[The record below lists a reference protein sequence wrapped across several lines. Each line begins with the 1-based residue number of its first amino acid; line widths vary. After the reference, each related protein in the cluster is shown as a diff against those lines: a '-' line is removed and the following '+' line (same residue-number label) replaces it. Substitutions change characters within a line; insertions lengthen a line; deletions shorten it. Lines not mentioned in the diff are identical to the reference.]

1 MDIRFFSDIIKEV
14 LVRDSVAC
22 LPGLGSLSL
31 VEVPAFFSDKGFTV
45 NPPYIKPVFNP
56 EIKDDMGLVDFY
68 ARNNDLSR
76 AQALNLITVQ
86 LKNMETELRAAKSL
100 QLPGLGYM
108 RIMHDGG
115 ICFVADE
122 SLAIFQ
128 NFELLEPVSLRYL
141 PSIQQIGPKAEAP
154 RVEEP
159 AVEAIPLAEVP
170 ALETPA
176 LEEVTV
182 DEVPIETP
190 VAETPAAEAH
200 VTEAPAAEP
209 PVAEA
214 PAVETPVA
222 EAPAVETPVAEAPDV
237 ENQAAEALN
246 SETPATPTRRKA
258 WKKFA
263 WSFFILVAAVGLM
276 AAALAYLGRNYPEL
290 VDPLLYSAEELEIL
304 NTVL

>member
-86 LKNMETELRAAKSL
+86 LKNMETELRTAKSL
-100 QLPGLGYM
+100 QLPGLGYL
-108 RIMHDGG
+108 RVMHDGG

-122 SLAIFQ
+122 SLDIFQ

-141 PSIQQIGPKAEAP
+141 PSIQQIGPKVEAP

-159 AVEAIPLAEVP
+159 AVEAIPLAELP

-176 LEEVTV
+176 LEEVTA

-190 VAETPAAEAH
+190 VAETPVVDAPVVETPAI
-200 VTEAPAAEP
+200 EAPAAE
-209 PVAEA
+209 
-214 PAVETPVA
+214 TP
-222 EAPAVETPVAEAPDV
+222 EI
-237 ENQAAEALN
+237 
-246 SETPATPTRRKA
+246 PTRRKT

-263 WSFFILVAAVGLM
+263 WTFFVLVAAVGIM

>member
-86 LKNMETELRAAKSL
+86 LKNMETELRTAKSL
-100 QLPGLGYM
+100 QLPGLGYL
-108 RIMHDGG
+108 RVMHDGG

-122 SLAIFQ
+122 SLDIFQ

-141 PSIQQIGPKAEAP
+141 PSIQQIGPKVEAP

-159 AVEAIPLAEVP
+159 AVEAIPLAELP

-176 LEEVTV
+176 LEEVTA

-190 VAETPAAEAH
+190 VAETP
-200 VTEAPAAEP
+200 VVDAPVVETPA
-209 PVAEA
+209 VEA
-214 PAVETPVA
+214 PAVETPAV
-222 EAPAVETPVAEAPDV
+222 ETPAVETLEI
-237 ENQAAEALN
+237 
-246 SETPATPTRRKA
+246 PARRKT

-263 WSFFILVAAVGLM
+263 WTFFVLVAAVGIM

>member
-86 LKNMETELRAAKSL
+86 LKNMETELRTAKSL
-100 QLPGLGYM
+100 QLPGLGYL
-108 RIMHDGG
+108 RVMHDGG

-122 SLAIFQ
+122 SLDIFQ

-141 PSIQQIGPKAEAP
+141 PSIRQIGPKVEAP
-154 RVEEP
+154 LAEEP
-159 AVEAIPLAEVP
+159 AVEAIPPAEVP

-176 LEEVTV
+176 REEVTV

-190 VAETPAAEAH
+190 VAETT
-200 VTEAPAAEP
+200 V
-209 PVAEA
+209 EA
-214 PAVETPVA
+214 PAVETPSV
-222 EAPAVETPVAEAPDV
+222 ETLAVEATA
-237 ENQAAEALN
+237 
-246 SETPATPTRRKA
+246 TPARRKT
-258 WKKFA
+258 WKIFA
-263 WSFFILVAAVGLM
+263 WTVFALVVAAGIM

-290 VDPLLYSAEELEIL
+290 VDPLLYSTEELEIL